1 MPIIAVSNQKGGVGK
16 TTSTLNLAAAL
27 REMGKRVLLVDLD
40 PQGSLTVAAGVLE
53 VDSVHLSVGELLV
66 ARAQAQP
73 TDVRQAIVQTP
84 SGLDLVPGNGM
95 LSAAEITL
103 ASAAN
108 RESVLTVVLAP
119 VLDEYDYVLID
130 CLPSLG
136 LMAINALRAA
146 TGVVIP
152 VQADFLAVQG
162 LAQILETIGAV
173 RAQLNPGLEI
183 YGVLLT
189 MVDSQQSHAQR
200 VVATVRHSLQGQ
212 VPVFQA
218 EIAQDVMLKEAAEA
232 GVSILDYKGRSRAAD
247 MYRGL
252 AREVAR
258 AAGDMS
264 AASAPEPRRGLLADA
279 ARFFR
284 GLSGA
289 RPDLDETE
297 PTTGTAGG
305 RALNGAP
312 EARVA

>member
-16 TTSTLNLAAAL
+16 TTTTLNLAAAL

-53 VDSVHLSVGELLV
+53 VDAVRQSIGELLI

-73 TDVRQAIVQTP
+73 ADIRAAIIRAP
-84 SGLDLVPGNGM
+84 AGLDLVPGNGM

-103 ASAAN
+103 ASALN
-108 RESVLTVVLAP
+108 RESVLAAVLVP
-119 VLDEYDYVLID
+119 VLDKYDYVLID

-173 RAQLNPGLEI
+173 REQLNPGLSI

-189 MVDSQQSHAQR
+189 MVDRQKSHAQR
-200 VVATVRHSLQGQ
+200 VVATVRHSLRDQ
-212 VPVFQA
+212 VPVFET
-218 EIAQDVMLKEAAEA
+218 EIAQDVALKEAAEA
-232 GVSILDYKGRSRAAD
+232 GNSIIDYQRRGQAANT
-247 MYRGL
+247 YRRL

-258 AAGDMS
+258 AAGDLS
-264 AASAPEPRRGLLADA
+264 VADAPEEKRGI
-279 ARFFR
+279 
-284 GLSGA
+284 LS
-289 RPDLDETE
+289 RLF
-297 PTTGTAGG
+297 GG
-305 RALNGAP
+305 RALSGAA
-312 EARVA
+312 EVRAA

>member
-16 TTSTLNLAAAL
+16 TTTTLNLAAAL

-53 VDSVHLSVGELLV
+53 VDAVRVSIGELLV
-66 ARAQAQP
+66 ARAQNQRA
-73 TDVRQAIVQTP
+73 DIREAIMRTP
-84 SGLDLVPGNGM
+84 AGIDLVPGNGM

-103 ASAAN
+103 ASALN
-108 RESVLTVVLAP
+108 RESVLTACLAP
-119 VLDEYDYVLID
+119 VLDHYDYVLID

-173 RAQLNPGLEI
+173 REQLNPGLSI

-189 MVDSQQSHAQR
+189 MVDRHTSHAQR
-200 VVATVRHSLQGQ
+200 VVATVRHSLKNQ
-212 VPVFQA
+212 VPVFET
-218 EIAQDVMLKEAAEA
+218 EIAQDVALKEAAEA
-232 GVSILDYKGRSRAAD
+232 GASILGYQSRGKAAEL
-247 MYRGL
+247 YRGL

-258 AAGDMS
+258 AAGDLS
-264 AASAPEPRRGLLADA
+264 VAAVADEKRGL
-279 ARFFR
+279 F
-284 GLSGA
+284 
-289 RPDLDETE
+289 
-297 PTTGTAGG
+297 
-305 RALNGAP
+305 
-312 EARVA
+312 